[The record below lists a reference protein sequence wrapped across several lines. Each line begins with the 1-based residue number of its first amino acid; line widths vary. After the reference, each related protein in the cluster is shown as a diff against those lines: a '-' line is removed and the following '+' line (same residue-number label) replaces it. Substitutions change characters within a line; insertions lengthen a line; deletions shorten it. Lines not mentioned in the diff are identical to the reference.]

1 MENGFFRVDAA
12 KCIRCR
18 KCVADCAF
26 RALKFDVAHSE
37 VIMPNPER
45 CMRCQHCFAICPVGA
60 ISIDGKNAALSEK
73 CRALS
78 LPGGQ
83 EVDNWMRV
91 RRSTRQFQKKDVPQE
106 EIDKILRVLGNAPT
120 GCNARGLTFHCV
132 NGFEKMDLFKRRF
145 LETIAAHR
153 DGEHLL
159 PRDIAVPA
167 IKLREGKEDIFFR
180 GAAGMVVISS
190 DISNPLVA
198 TPEVDVSAAC
208 AYFEMIAQAHG
219 IATCWFGFMR
229 MVQAHVPEIL
239 EKTLGIN
246 CKAPFYAML
255 YGYSAVQY
263 ERTIQRDD
271 YAAIKYW

>member
-1 MENGFFRVDAA
+1 MENEFFKIDAS
-12 KCIRCR
+12 KCIKCR
-18 KCVADCAF
+18 KCVMDCAF
-26 RALKFDVAHSE
+26 KALKFDSNNSQV
-37 VIMPNPER
+37 VMLKPER

-60 ISIDGKNAALSEK
+60 ITIDGKSAEQSAK
-73 CRALS
+73 CRELAL
-78 LPGGQ
+78 PEAQ

-91 RRSTRQFQKKDVPQE
+91 RRSTRQFAKKDVPQE
-106 EIDKILRVLGNAPT
+106 QIDKILKVLGNAPT

-153 DGEHLL
+153 DGTRLL

-167 IKLREGKEDIFFR
+167 IKLRDGKEDMFFR

-190 DISNPLVA
+190 DITNPHVA
-198 TPEVDVSAAC
+198 TPEVDVSAAS

-246 CKAPFYAML
+246 RKTPFYAML

-271 YAAIKYW
+271 YARIIYW